1 MSKFSKEE
9 VAELGDLA
17 HISLTDEEIEQFAS
31 ELTVISDA
39 MEKVAEVA
47 SSDIPPTA
55 HPIPLHNVWRE
66 DVVTDEHLNMDEV
79 FASAP
84 AHEDGKFAVPQIL
97 GEDA

>member
-1 MSKFSKEE
+1 MSTFSKDE
-9 VAELGDLA
+9 VARLADLA
-17 HISLTDEEIEQFAS
+17 RIALTDEEIEQFAG
-31 ELTVISDA
+31 ELTSISNA
-39 MEKVAEVA
+39 MEAVKHVAA
-47 SSDIPPTA
+47 SDIPPTS

-66 DVVTDEHLNMDEV
+66 DVVTDEKLDMDEV